1 MVTRRTAKA
10 SRAIREVVSKVILF
24 ELNDPRVKDV
34 TVLDVEV
41 APDMRSAK
49 VHVSIM
55 GDSQA
60 QNLTLHGLNSARG
73 FLQKRIGQEIDTR
86 YTPILSFVKD
96 DSVKKS
102 IQAARILQ
110 QLAEERAADQ
120 AARGQADSSEEAPEP
135 LDDSDLPDAEE
146 ADAPDS
152 VDPDAETQEYVT
164 GDFAN
169 EPPEDPRNASP
180 TDSEPPPPAEPD
192 RPT

>member
-10 SRAIREVVSKVILF
+10 SRAIREVVSKAILF

-49 VHVSIM
+49 VYVSIM

-110 QLAEERAADQ
+110 QLAEERAAEQ
-120 AARGQADSSEEAPEP
+120 AAREQAGTAEDSPEP
-135 LDDSDLPDAEE
+135 LDESDLSDAAEL
-146 ADAPDS
+146 DAPDS

-164 GDFAN
+164 GDYAHK
-169 EPPEDPRNASP
+169 PPEESLDANTDDP
-180 TDSEPPPPAEPD
+180 EPPPSAEPE
-192 RPT
+192 RPA